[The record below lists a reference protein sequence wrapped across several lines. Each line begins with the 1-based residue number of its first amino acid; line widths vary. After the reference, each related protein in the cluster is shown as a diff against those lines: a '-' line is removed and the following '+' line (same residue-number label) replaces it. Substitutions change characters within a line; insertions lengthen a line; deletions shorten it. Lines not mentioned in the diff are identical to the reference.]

1 MIGSK
6 EILPRLVARYL
17 ELADRCYRVSV
28 TFHDSNGRFRKG
40 RPGPRSHTALMKK
53 ADLDVALVRIYERF
67 FSDSRVESPESTST
81 STSNSRPQGS
91 ETCTRSASSLP
102 APSRSE

>member
-40 RPGPRSHTALMKK
+40 RPGPRSPG
-53 ADLDVALVRIYERF
+53 R
-67 FSDSRVESPESTST
+67 
-81 STSNSRPQGS
+81 
-91 ETCTRSASSLP
+91 
-102 APSRSE
+102 